1 MATLRIVGLC
11 VFCLFFGVGTALA
24 VDRVVQADGLGE
36 YETIDDAVGYSND
49 GDRVLLMPG
58 TYTGAGNHDVEIQ
71 SSVTIEPFSSDG
83 QVVIDCGGTEVN
95 HQRAFIIVDGWPTLR
110 NLTITGG
117 YHVEG
122 GAIHIETY
130 TPTIEGCRFI
140 GNQAERGGAIFASG
154 ADGVIVDR
162 CLFSGNRATVEGAGI
177 YGTGAFPVV
186 VSNSTFFRN
195 SSPKGSAVHIT
206 QDTELDL
213 SQSILVL
220 GRGSTAIDSYYGGAI
235 TAVQCD
241 IWGNTNGDWVYEMA
255 SLLGVN
261 GNIAADPL
269 FCDPDADVPNFK
281 VTANSPAKIYSW
293 LAMGSDGYD
302 AAWTVPVYG
311 VSDDGSGMFPTIQAA
326 LDTVPVPGE
335 VVLRAGRYAG
345 PGNFALTFRGK
356 DITLRS
362 RDLDAASTVIS
373 GSGSLDRVIWLHEG
387 ETTAATI
394 SHLQIEQGNAN
405 QAGDYTGYGGGIL
418 LTGAEVTIRGCIVK
432 WNEAEHGANISANNE
447 AYDLVIED
455 CLLGFAN
462 GNGADLF
469 FQGGRLDLTGT
480 SFLNWSNRPDDAIRI
495 AEWAGDVLVDNCL
508 FEHFTQAVVIDPL
521 ILNSNIQF
529 LNTTF
534 NAGQEA
540 IIMTGA
546 QDVSLNECTFSGMQ
560 GGRALYADAC
570 VLTISN
576 SHFLDNSA
584 PGFAG
589 AAIYLRDS
597 NVLITDT
604 EFIGNETD
612 QNGGALYSRDTELDL
627 TRCVFTDNRCLTTIF
642 NPNGGAVFQ
651 SGGGGLDILECRF
664 NTNHADFGGAVFCEN
679 APVVCYYT
687 TFIGNEGEH
696 TSAMS
701 LHHGNPVVDVSNNL
715 FAGNIAGPG
724 PALYAGLGD
733 VYITNSTF
741 VANECVPGTAQ
752 VQVFGGAN
760 LMFARNIVANGV
772 NTGGILSGVI
782 AGTWDLSCND
792 FYGNEFGDFLGDVE
806 FWEGINGN
814 IAVDPYFCDPIAG
827 DYTLR
832 DDSACL
838 AANNT
843 CGAKIGAMSQG
854 CLSGS
859 PVFDDGLPQ
868 VLTLGGNTPNPFN
881 PRTEIRFTL
890 PTAARVALDIHD
902 VAGRKIQS
910 LLSGKELDAGSHD
923 VMWNGTD
930 HAGRAVPSG
939 TYLYRVSAG
948 SEVVAGKMVLLR

>member
-1 MATLRIVGLC
+1 
-11 VFCLFFGVGTALA
+11 LA

-36 YETIDDAVGYSND
+36 YETIDDAVGACND
-49 GDRVLLMPG
+49 GDRVVLMPG
-58 TYTGAGNHDVEIQ
+58 IYTGAGNHDIQVEA
-71 SSVTIEPFSSDG
+71 SVTIEAFSSADD
-83 QVVIDCGGTEVN
+83 VVIDCGGTATTP
-95 HQRAFIIVDGWPTLR
+95 QRAFNIVDGWPTFR

-117 YHVEG
+117 YHVDG
-122 GAIHIETY
+122 GAIRIETY

-154 ADGVIVDR
+154 ADGVVVDQ
-162 CLFSGNRATVEGAGI
+162 CLFFKNRATDEGAGV
-177 YGTGAFPVV
+177 YAFGDFPVV
-186 VSNSTFFRN
+186 VSNSTFCRN
-195 SSPKGSAVHIT
+195 GSPNGSGVFISDSAT
-206 QDTELDL
+206 LDL

-220 GRGSTAIDSYYGGAI
+220 GRGSPAVESYYGGAV

-241 IWGNTNGDWVYEMA
+241 IWGNSGGDWTYDLA
-255 SLLGVN
+255 PLLGVN
-261 GNIAADPL
+261 GNIAVDPL
-269 FCDPDADVPNFK
+269 FCDPDADAPNCK
-281 VTANSPAKIYSW
+281 VTANSPAKIYTW
-293 LAMGSDGYD
+293 LAMGSEGYD
-302 AAWTVPVYG
+302 DAWTVPVYG
-311 VSDDGSGMFPTIQAA
+311 VSDDGTGMFPTIQAA

-373 GSGSLDRVIWLHEG
+373 GSASQDRVIWLHDG

-405 QAGDYTGYGGGIL
+405 QADDYTGYGGGIL
-418 LTGAEVTIRGCIVK
+418 LTGAEATIRGCIIK

-447 AYDLVIED
+447 AYELVIED

-469 FQGGRLDLTGT
+469 FQGRRLDLTGT

-495 AEWAGDVLVDNCL
+495 AEWAGDVLVDDCL
-508 FEHFTQAVVIDPL
+508 FENFTQAVVIEPL
-521 ILNSNIQF
+521 ILSPNIQF

-540 IIMTGA
+540 IVMTGA

-560 GGRALYADAC
+560 GGRALYADDCA
-570 VLTISN
+570 LTISN

-584 PGFAG
+584 PNFAG

-604 EFIGNETD
+604 EFVGNETD

-627 TRCVFTDNRCLTTIF
+627 TRCVFTNNRCLTTIF
-642 NPNGGAVFQ
+642 DPNGGAVFQ
-651 SGGGGLDILECRF
+651 SGGSLDILEGRF
-664 NTNHADFGGAVFCEN
+664 YDNHGDFGGAVFCEN
-679 APVVCYYT
+679 ALMTCHYT
-687 TFIGNEGEH
+687 IFSGNQGAH
-696 TSAMS
+696 TSAVS
-701 LHHGNPVVDVSNNL
+701 LHHGNPIVELTHNL

-733 VYITNSTF
+733 VYITKSTF
-741 VANECVPGTAQ
+741 VANEGVPGTAQ

-760 LMFARNIVANGV
+760 LMFAQNIVANGI
-772 NTGGILSGVI
+772 NTGGIASGVVS
-782 AGTWDLSCND
+782 GTWDLSCND
-792 FYGNEFGDFLGDVE
+792 IYGNEVGAYLGDVAI
-806 FWEGINGN
+806 WEGINGN
-814 IAVDPYFCDPIAG
+814 IAADPVFCDPVAG

-832 DDSACL
+832 DDSPCL
-838 AANNT
+838 AANNA
-843 CGAKIGAMSQG
+843 CGLKIGALGQG
-854 CLSGS
+854 CLAGS

-939 TYLYRVSAG
+939 TYLYRVVAG